1 MELLNGGKRNGFDQS
16 ITLIRRHILQ
26 YVTGWVVRGSENL
39 NFGKQSFRRFGILL
53 TIPAGMSEPHSLAT
67 RTAVEYAVGVGRFM
81 LRWKNDAE

>member
-1 MELLNGGKRNGFDQS
+1 VELLNGGKRNGFDQS

-39 NFGKQSFRRFGILL
+39 NFGKQSFRRFGILP
-53 TIPAGMSEPHSLAT
+53 TVSAVMS
-67 RTAVEYAVGVGRFM
+67 EYAVGVGGFM